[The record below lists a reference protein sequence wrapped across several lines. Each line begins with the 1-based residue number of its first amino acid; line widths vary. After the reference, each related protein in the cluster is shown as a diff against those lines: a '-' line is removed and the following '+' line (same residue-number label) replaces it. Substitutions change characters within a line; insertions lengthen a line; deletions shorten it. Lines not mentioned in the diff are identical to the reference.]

1 MTTLRIGPTASCI
14 VGLYALVVMWGCFF
28 LGIVILPTHD
38 EPLLL
43 RLSIVQF
50 SGVMASILFFFSFA
64 YADDQELD
72 ERELSERNHTF
83 VLAWRCLFA
92 APVLG
97 IAIPELIAV
106 AWKVEL
112 GAGSLRSF
120 AMAMTSTIF
129 VLPGVLLAWRAR
141 SAQVG

>member
-1 MTTLRIGPTASCI
+1 MTTFRMGPTASCI

-28 LGIVILPTHD
+28 LGIVFLPMND

-43 RLSIVQF
+43 RLSVVQF
-50 SGVMASILFFFSFA
+50 SGVLASVLFFFSFA
-64 YADDQELD
+64 YAGDEDLD

-97 IAIPELIAV
+97 IAIPELIAM

-112 GAGSLRSF
+112 AAASMQSF

-129 VLPGVLLAWRAR
+129 VLPGFLLAWRAR
-141 SAQVG
+141 RD

>member
-28 LGIVILPTHD
+28 LGIVLLPTHD

-64 YADDQELD
+64 YAGDQELD

-97 IAIPELIAV
+97 IAIPELIAM